1 MKSYHTLAWKE
12 LLAQKVT
19 SILILIAIILSTITT
34 TVIGQAIGV
43 LNAMREQQAISLNGN
58 KYATFVQVSE
68 NQLSA
73 LKKDT
78 RLSFVG
84 PSINLGTMVLNSQ
97 ISLGLVEYMDESL
110 DAYPTIS
117 QIQEGRLP
125 EQAMEIALPEDAL
138 KFLGFQGKVG
148 DTITLSMS
156 KVLRHNIAPSID
168 YTADFILTGITKSN
182 YLTYTYGGITG
193 IVGAGTASQLLPDEY
208 LYYNVDFRTSDKRN
222 FQDTVNALV
231 QGLNLNELDIVYNQV
246 YLSAMGISYD
256 KANTGNV
263 GSGFSLM
270 AFAGILVGFLILLAA
285 GLVIYNI
292 LKISVSKRM
301 KEYGVLRA
309 IGSEKGQLYGIVT
322 LQILL
327 LCLIGIPIGILIGFF
342 ATKGI
347 VTAATGMLSPTIFM
361 VQSASELC
369 DLISANSSGNFLLFV
384 ISTAITLVFAFI
396 AALPAAHYAAKVS
409 PTVAMAGKNTKIKRR
424 SRKSHNI
431 RNFEA
436 YYARLNLKRNRGRTA
451 ITILSLVMSISVFIA
466 LQGFTALLNTASGME
481 DKHLGDYS
489 IINETIGFSS
499 DELNQVQQNE
509 MVESVAAIQFSLY
522 LPDTNNKVTEIPGG
536 FDLQPGET
544 LQVAGLNDEYW
555 DYFVGNSIS
564 VEDLATLK
572 VGNAC
577 IVRNPIPVSFNGEE
591 AARTSFQAG
600 DTIHIAGKDI
610 PVLSVLNGYA
620 GYVSVGNNGFTNGVQ
635 VIVSDCIYPEL
646 TGQSTYNEIAPVLKA
661 DVDRA
666 EFDNVI
672 EKLCQDIPG
681 TTYISYEET
690 DRQLLE
696 SFEQIRLLAWDL
708 ILFVGFI
715 GLLNIINTVYT
726 NIHTRVTEIGMQ
738 RAIGMSERSL
748 YKTFLWE
755 GAYYGMIAAVI
766 GSVVGYICTVFV
778 DAATTDTIQ
787 FVAVPMIP
795 IIEATI
801 LSIGACLLATCI
813 PLKKITKMSIVESIE
828 TVE

>member
-58 KYATFVQVSE
+58 KYAAFVQVSE

-78 RLSFVG
+78 HLSFVG
-84 PSINLGTMVLNSQ
+84 PSINLGTMELNSQ

-117 QIQEGRLP
+117 QIKEGRLP

-168 YTADFILTGITKSN
+168 YTADFILTGITQSN

-231 QGLNLNELDIVYNQV
+231 QVLNLNELDIVYNQV

-327 LCLIGIPIGILIGFF
+327 LCLIGIPIGILVGFF

-361 VQSASELC
+361 VQSASELR
-369 DLISANSSGNFLLFV
+369 DLISANSSGSWLLFV

-481 DKHLGDYS
+481 DNHLGDYS
-489 IINETIGFSS
+489 IINETIGFSA
-499 DELNQVQQNE
+499 DELNQIQQNE

-522 LPDTNNKVTEIPGG
+522 LPDTNNKVTDIPGG
-536 FDLQPGET
+536 FDLQSGET

-564 VEDLATLK
+564 AEDLATLK
-572 VGNAC
+572 AGNAC

-591 AARTSFQAG
+591 ASRTSFQAG

-610 PVLSVLNGYA
+610 PVLSVLNGYG

-646 TGQSTYNEIAPVLKA
+646 TGQSTYNEIAPVLNA

-696 SFEQIRLLAWDL
+696 SFEQIRLLAWGL
-708 ILFVGFI
+708 ILFVGLI

-738 RAIGMSERSL
+738 RAIGMSAGSL

-766 GSVVGYICTVFV
+766 GSAVGYICTVFV
-778 DAATTDTIQ
+778 DAATTDTIRL
-787 FVAVPMIP
+787 VTVPIIP
-795 IIEATI
+795 IIEAAI
-801 LSIGACLLATCI
+801 LSIGVCLLAACI
-813 PLKKITKMSIVESIE
+813 PLKKITKMSIVDSIE
-828 TVE
+828 AIE